1 MSRCYSQPWN
11 YYSYASIAL
20 LKRMS
25 SWMSRLIFNAA
36 FKYLWGI
43 FIALLNWR
51 RSGTSFERTNATRSP
66 SIPFVLPHVSCGW
79 DEGRFERVD
88 DFVGEE
94 TPRERTKRR
103 NYSNSLQF
111 LSRRETSCLH
121 FSLVLHARRST
132 NYWGFCQ
139 PIYFVDIDFP
149 RISGHENL
157 IAFGRFSNQRFEM

>member
-79 DEGRFERVD
+79 DERRFERVD

-94 TPRERTKRR
+94 KERKNPVKERNDATISTRYNFYRGEKPRVYVSLLCYTHDGRRTTEV
-103 NYSNSLQF
+103 SASQF
-111 LSRRETSCLH
+111 ILLTSIFLE
-121 FSLVLHARRST
+121 FLVT
-132 NYWGFCQ
+132 
-139 PIYFVDIDFP
+139 
-149 RISGHENL
+149 RI
-157 IAFGRFSNQRFEM
+157 

>member
-51 RSGTSFERTNATRSP
+51 RSGTNFERTNATRSP

-79 DEGRFERVD
+79 DERRFERVD

-94 TPRERTKRR
+94 KERKNPVKERNDATIPTRYNFYRGEKPRVYVSLLCYTHDGRRTTEV
-103 NYSNSLQF
+103 SASQF
-111 LSRRETSCLH
+111 ILLTSIFLE
-121 FSLVLHARRST
+121 FLVT
-132 NYWGFCQ
+132 
-139 PIYFVDIDFP
+139 
-149 RISGHENL
+149 RI
-157 IAFGRFSNQRFEM
+157 

>member
-79 DEGRFERVD
+79 DEERFERVD

-103 NYSNSLQF
+103 IIPTRYNFYRDEKPRVYVSLLCYTHDGRRTTEVSASQF
-111 LSRRETSCLH
+111 ILLTSIFLE
-121 FSLVLHARRST
+121 FLVT
-132 NYWGFCQ
+132 
-139 PIYFVDIDFP
+139 
-149 RISGHENL
+149 RI
-157 IAFGRFSNQRFEM
+157 